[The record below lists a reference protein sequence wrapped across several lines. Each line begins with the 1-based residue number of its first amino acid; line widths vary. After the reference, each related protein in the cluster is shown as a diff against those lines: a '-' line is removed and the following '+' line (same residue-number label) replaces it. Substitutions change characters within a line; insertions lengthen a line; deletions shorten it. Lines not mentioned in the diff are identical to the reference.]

1 MYANVKAE
9 MARKNMTAIELSK
22 RTGIRYQSLAN
33 KINGKAPVTL
43 DEAKTIKTALE
54 VDIPLDDLF
63 EVST

>member
-9 MARKNMTAIELSK
+9 MARKNLSVVDLSK

-33 KINGKAPVTL
+33 KINGKAPVSLT
-43 DEAKTIKTALE
+43 DAKKIKNALE

-63 EVST
+63 EVTT

>member
-22 RTGIRYQSLAN
+22 RTGIRYQSRAN

>member
-22 RTGIRYQSLAN
+22 KTGIRYQSLAN

>member
-22 RTGIRYQSLAN
+22 KTGIRYQSLAN
-33 KINGKAPVTL
+33 KINGKAPVSL
-43 DEAKTIKTALE
+43 DEAKTIKTALD
-54 VDIPLDDLF
+54 VDIPLDVLF

>member
-22 RTGIRYQSLAN
+22 KTGIRYQSLAN
-33 KINGKAPVTL
+33 KINGKAPVSL

>member
-22 RTGIRYQSLAN
+22 KTGIRYQSLAN
-33 KINGKAPVTL
+33 KINGKAPVSL

-54 VDIPLDDLF
+54 VDIPLDELF
-63 EVST
+63 EVTV